1 LFLRI
6 EDLER
11 ADISIDSFIPSR
23 FRLSTLFGYK
33 SKMVKDGLYEV
44 FAPIPDARYILCVAF
59 KRAFMVKR
67 EQRLSMLAKNQQS
80 NN

>member
-1 LFLRI
+1 MFYFI

-11 ADISIDSFIPSR
+11 ANVSIDSFIPSR

-33 SKMVKDGLYEV
+33 SKMVKEGLYEV
-44 FAPIPDARYILCVAF
+44 FAPIPDARYILCIAF

-67 EQRLSMLAKNQQS
+67 EQRLNMMAKQ
-80 NN
+80 

>member
-1 LFLRI
+1 LYFI

-11 ADISIDSFIPSR
+11 ADISIDSFIPAR

-44 FAPIPDARYILCVAF
+44 FTPIPDARYILGIAF

-67 EQRLSMLAKNQQS
+67 EQRLAKAALA
-80 NN
+80 